1 MMRTFLTLALSLFS
15 LSSLSSLSS
24 ANPVNAPT
32 YVCTT
37 LDNIDRFDTN
47 ATATPV
53 EFPEKWFRTSYNG
66 ACVYDCEPYQ
76 AIGDLNVGFHVSCGT
91 IDTSKMIEMDML
103 PGMVTVPPYLYS
115 DYSDGTFKSFVGAQE
130 YTICVYKNSSIEGE
144 GGDCGYREDITRA
157 IKKTLP
163 DSKKVDAKTADAK
176 TANAKTAD
184 AKTANAKT
192 ADAKTA
198 NAKTAN
204 AKTANAKTANAK
216 TADAKT
222 ANAKTAD
229 AKTANAKTADAKT
242 ANAKTADTKTTETK
256 KVEKYRIAYN
266 KLRHIHSK
274 LLQKY
279 NQNPS
284 KVILEKMKKVRT
296 QMKVLLVLMH

>member
-1 MMRTFLTLALSLFS
+1 MIRTLLTLALSVFS

-24 ANPVNAPT
+24 FASASSAKAPT

-47 ATATPV
+47 ATAV
-53 EFPEKWFRTSYNG
+53 AIEFPEKWFRTSYNG

-91 IDTSKMIEMDML
+91 LDTSKMVEMDML

-130 YTICVYKNSSIEGE
+130 YTICVYKNSTIEGE

-157 IKKTLP
+157 IKKALP
-163 DSKKVDAKTADAK
+163 PKTV
-176 TANAKTAD
+176 
-184 AKTANAKT
+184 
-192 ADAKTA
+192 
-198 NAKTAN
+198 
-204 AKTANAKTANAK
+204 
-216 TADAKT
+216 
-222 ANAKTAD
+222 
-229 AKTANAKTADAKT
+229 
-242 ANAKTADTKTTETK
+242 DTKTVDTKTAESK

-284 KVILEKMKKVRT
+284 KVILEKMKKVRA

>member
-1 MMRTFLTLALSLFS
+1 MMELFFLFFDLNKFISNKMMRTFLTLALSLFS

-24 ANPVNAPT
+24 ANHANAPT

-47 ATATPV
+47 ATATTV

-157 IKKTLP
+157 IKKALH
-163 DSKKVDAKTADAK
+163 DSKKVDAKTADTK
-176 TANAKTAD
+176 TADTKTADTKTVDTKTAD
-184 AKTANAKT
+184 AKTVDTKT
-192 ADAKTA
+192 AD
-198 NAKTAN
+198 
-204 AKTANAKTANAK
+204 
-216 TADAKT
+216 
-222 ANAKTAD
+222 
-229 AKTANAKTADAKT
+229 
-242 ANAKTADTKTTETK
+242 TK

-284 KVILEKMKKVRT
+284 KVILEKMKKVRA

>member
-24 ANPVNAPT
+24 FASASSAKAPT

-47 ATATPV
+47 ATAV
-53 EFPEKWFRTSYNG
+53 AIEFPEKWFRTSYNG

-91 IDTSKMIEMDML
+91 LDTSKMVEMDML
-103 PGMVTVPPYLYS
+103 PGMVTVPPYLYN

-130 YTICVYKNSSIEGE
+130 YTICVYKNSSVEGE
-144 GGDCGYREDITRA
+144 GGDCGYRQDITRA
-157 IKKTLP
+157 IKKALP
-163 DSKKVDAKTADAK
+163 PKTVDTKTVDTKTVDTKTANTKTANTK
-176 TANAKTAD
+176 TANAKMVDTKMVD
-184 AKTANAKT
+184 TKMVDT
-192 ADAKTA
+192 KTA

-216 TADAKT
+216 TA
-222 ANAKTAD
+222 
-229 AKTANAKTADAKT
+229 
-242 ANAKTADTKTTETK
+242 ESK

-284 KVILEKMKKVRT
+284 KVILEKMKKVRA
-296 QMKVLLVLMH
+296 QMTVLLVLMH

>member
-1 MMRTFLTLALSLFS
+1 MIRTLLTLALSVFS
-15 LSSLSSLSS
+15 LSSLSSFADASS
-24 ANPVNAPT
+24 AKAPT

-47 ATATPV
+47 ATAV
-53 EFPEKWFRTSYNG
+53 AIEFPEKWFRTSYNG

-91 IDTSKMIEMDML
+91 LDTSKMVEMDML

-130 YTICVYKNSSIEGE
+130 YTICVYKNSSVEGE

-157 IKKTLP
+157 IKKALP
-163 DSKKVDAKTADAK
+163 PKTVDTK
-176 TANAKTAD
+176 TANAKTVD
-184 AKTANAKT
+184 T
-192 ADAKTA
+192 
-198 NAKTAN
+198 
-204 AKTANAKTANAK
+204 
-216 TADAKT
+216 
-222 ANAKTAD
+222 
-229 AKTANAKTADAKT
+229 
-242 ANAKTADTKTTETK
+242 KTADTKTADTK

-284 KVILEKMKKVRT
+284 KVILEKMKKVRA

>member
-1 MMRTFLTLALSLFS
+1 MMRTFLTLAFSLFS
-15 LSSLSSLSS
+15 LSSFASASS
-24 ANPVNAPT
+24 AKAPT

-47 ATATPV
+47 ATATTV

-157 IKKTLP
+157 IKKALP
-163 DSKKVDAKTADAK
+163 DSKKVDAKTV
-176 TANAKTAD
+176 
-184 AKTANAKT
+184 
-192 ADAKTA
+192 DAKTA

-204 AKTANAKTANAK
+204 AKTADT
-216 TADAKT
+216 
-222 ANAKTAD
+222 
-229 AKTANAKTADAKT
+229 
-242 ANAKTADTKTTETK
+242 KTADTKTADTKTAETK
-256 KVEKYRIAYN
+256 KVDKYRIAYN
-266 KLRHIHSK
+266 KLRDIHSK

-284 KVILEKMKKVRT
+284 KVILEKMKKVRS
-296 QMKVLLVLMH
+296 QMKVLLMLMH

>member
-1 MMRTFLTLALSLFS
+1 MMRTFLTLAFSLFS
-15 LSSLSSLSS
+15 LSSFAS
-24 ANPVNAPT
+24 ASPTKAPT

-163 DSKKVDAKTADAK
+163 DSKKVDAKTVD
-176 TANAKTAD
+176 T
-184 AKTANAKT
+184 
-192 ADAKTA
+192 
-198 NAKTAN
+198 
-204 AKTANAKTANAK
+204 
-216 TADAKT
+216 
-222 ANAKTAD
+222 
-229 AKTANAKTADAKT
+229 KT
-242 ANAKTADTKTTETK
+242 ANAKTADTKTADTKTVDTKTADAKTADTKMANAKMANAKTTETK

-266 KLRHIHSK
+266 KLRDIHSK

-284 KVILEKMKKVRT
+284 KVILEKMKKVRA

>member
-1 MMRTFLTLALSLFS
+1 MIWTFLTLALSLFS
-15 LSSLSSLSS
+15 LSSASP
-24 ANPVNAPT
+24 AKAPT

-47 ATATPV
+47 ATATAV

-91 IDTSKMIEMDML
+91 LDTSKMVEMDML

-130 YTICVYKNSSIEGE
+130 YTICVYKNSSVEGE
-144 GGDCGYREDITRA
+144 GGDCGYRQDITRA
-157 IKKTLP
+157 IKKALP
-163 DSKKVDAKTADAK
+163 PKTVDTKTVDTKTVDTKTANTK
-176 TANAKTAD
+176 TANAKMVDTKMVD
-184 AKTANAKT
+184 T
-192 ADAKTA
+192 KTA

-204 AKTANAKTANAK
+204 AKTA
-216 TADAKT
+216 
-222 ANAKTAD
+222 
-229 AKTANAKTADAKT
+229 
-242 ANAKTADTKTTETK
+242 ESK

-284 KVILEKMKKVRT
+284 KVILEKMKKVRS

>member
-1 MMRTFLTLALSLFS
+1 MRTFLMLALSLFS

-37 LDNIDRFDTN
+37 LDNIDRFDDN
-47 ATATPV
+47 ATAV

-91 IDTSKMIEMDML
+91 LDTSKMIEMDML
-103 PGMVTVPPYLYS
+103 PGMITVPPYLYS
-115 DYSDGTFKSFVGAQE
+115 DYSDGTFKSFVGTQE

-157 IKKTLP
+157 LKKAALTTP
-163 DSKKVDAKTADAK
+163 APK
-176 TANAKTAD
+176 TANAKP
-184 AKTANAKT
+184 ANAKP
-192 ADAKTA
+192 A
-198 NAKTAN
+198 NAKPAN
-204 AKTANAKTANAK
+204 AKPANAKPANAK
-216 TADAKT
+216 P
-222 ANAKTAD
+222 ANAKP
-229 AKTANAKTADAKT
+229 ANAKPKPVD
-242 ANAKTADTKTTETK
+242 
-256 KVEKYRIAYN
+256 KYRIAYN

-274 LLQKY
+274 LLKKY
-279 NQNPS
+279 NEAPS
-284 KVILEKMKKVRT
+284 KVILEKMKKVRA

>member
-24 ANPVNAPT
+24 ANPIKAPT

-47 ATATPV
+47 ATAV
-53 EFPEKWFRTSYNG
+53 AIEFPEKWFRTSYNG

-163 DSKKVDAKTADAK
+163 DSKKVDAKTANAKTVDAK
-176 TANAKTAD
+176 TV
-184 AKTANAKT
+184 
-192 ADAKTA
+192 
-198 NAKTAN
+198 
-204 AKTANAKTANAK
+204 
-216 TADAKT
+216 
-222 ANAKTAD
+222 
-229 AKTANAKTADAKT
+229 
-242 ANAKTADTKTTETK
+242 ETK

-296 QMKVLLVLMH
+296 QMKVLLMLMH

>member
-1 MMRTFLTLALSLFS
+1 MMELFIFLFFDLNKFISNKMMRTFLTLALSLFS

-24 ANPVNAPT
+24 ANPVKTPT

-47 ATATPV
+47 LTATPV

-91 IDTSKMIEMDML
+91 LDTSKMVEMDML

-130 YTICVYKNSSIEGE
+130 YTICVYKNSSVEGE
-144 GGDCGYREDITRA
+144 WGDCGYREDITRA
-157 IKKTLP
+157 VKKALP
-163 DSKKVDAKTADAK
+163 DSKKVDATTVNAKTVNAKTADTKTAYTKTADTKTADTKTADAKTADAK
-176 TANAKTAD
+176 TADAKTAD
-184 AKTANAKT
+184 AKTA
-192 ADAKTA
+192 
-198 NAKTAN
+198 
-204 AKTANAKTANAK
+204 
-216 TADAKT
+216 
-222 ANAKTAD
+222 
-229 AKTANAKTADAKT
+229 
-242 ANAKTADTKTTETK
+242 DTKT
-256 KVEKYRIAYN
+256 VEKYRIAYN

-284 KVILEKMKKVRT
+284 KVILEKMKKVRA

>member
-1 MMRTFLTLALSLFS
+1 MRTFLTLALSLFS

-24 ANPVNAPT
+24 ANPIKAPT

-91 IDTSKMIEMDML
+91 LDTSKMIEMDML

-163 DSKKVDAKTADAK
+163 DSKKVDT
-176 TANAKTAD
+176 
-184 AKTANAKT
+184 
-192 ADAKTA
+192 
-198 NAKTAN
+198 KTAN

-222 ANAKTAD
+222 VDTKTAN
-229 AKTANAKTADAKT
+229 AKTANAKTANAKT